1 MRARRTALI
10 LVAAA
15 GVAVAVAAA
24 RRAPRASRPPL
35 ILLADGIFKV
45 DGVPVTNI
53 YVVETD
59 DGLLLVDTG
68 LPGNAGRI
76 CRFIEAMGRHPS
88 ELRDIVLTQTDG
100 DHVGS
105 VAALKARTGAH
116 VAIHELDAPVLS
128 GERRPQKRPL
138 VPTVLYVLLMQHVT
152 PDRLLRDGDTIGGL
166 QVVHVPGH
174 TAGSIALVRD
184 GGVVFSGDALLTD
197 KHGNVIPPVW

>member
-1 MRARRTALI
+1 
-10 LVAAA
+10 V
-15 GVAVAVAAA
+15 
-24 RRAPRASRPPL
+24 
-35 ILLADGIFKV
+35 
-45 DGVPVTNI
+45 
-53 YVVETD
+53 
-59 DGLLLVDTG
+59 
-68 LPGNAGRI
+68 GNLG
-76 CRFIEAMGRHPS
+76 EQH
-88 ELRDIVLTQTDG
+88 
-100 DHVGS
+100 H

-152 PDRLLRDGDTIGGL
+152 PDRLLRDGNTIGGL

-197 KHGNVIPPVW
+197 KHGNVIPLDPRLAQDPAQASVSAERIKALHPRLLSVLLLLLLAYFGVFPPVW